1 MVRGAIMTSPCPS
14 TVRAIPSMINSP
26 HRNGHDL
33 RPGQTTCADEV
44 IPKLPGIASIVGS
57 AVRPEDSIPGRS
69 RQHVRPNR
77 KVQRPE
83 LYPTKTRRRRHV
95 WCVANFFTN
104 IWKDN
109 SSNRAA
115 RSAYA

>member
-1 MVRGAIMTSPCPS
+1 MVRGAVMTSPCPVS
-14 TVRAIPSMINSP
+14 SACDSEYDQLA

-77 KVQRPE
+77 KVRRPE

-95 WCVANFFTN
+95 WYVANFFTN